1 MKVFLL
7 FAVITNNQGYES
19 IVNVNRAEYDNKFN
33 CLIDKA
39 QYKDND
45 AIKFFCAEKE
55 LFNKIN

>member
-7 FAVITNNQGYES
+7 FAVITSNQGYES
-19 IVNVNRAEYDNKFN
+19 IVNVNSIEYDSKFN

-45 AIKFFCAEKE
+45 TVKFFCAEKE
-55 LFNKIN
+55 LFSK